1 MKNEDRGALTVA
13 LKMLSRRDYFNAELK
28 AKLLKKDLAEP
39 AVDAALV
46 RCREMGFL
54 DEHKLAKRFAEVR
67 AIQRG
72 WGPVRIR
79 HELKGRGVSEDLAS
93 KVADLPDDIIERA
106 IILALKRAEVRA
118 KSGWWRA
125 GEGRSRM
132 VSSLL
137 RRGFYPEH
145 AYRKVAD
152 LAAQR
157 EASDHAIDDQ
167 PGNPEGVS

>member
-1 MKNEDRGALTVA
+1 MKDDDRGALTTA
-13 LKMLSRRDYFNAELK
+13 LKMLSRRDHFNAELRK
-28 AKLLKKDLAEP
+28 KLLKKDLAEP
-39 AVDAALV
+39 AVDTALS
-46 RCREMGFL
+46 RCREMGYL
-54 DEHKLAKRFAEVR
+54 DENRLAKRFAEVR

-79 HELKGRGVSEDLAS
+79 HELKARGVSDDLAS
-93 KVADLPDDIIERA
+93 EAADLPDDIFERA
-106 IILALKRAEVRA
+106 FALALKRAEVRA
-118 KSGWWRA
+118 KLGWWRA

-132 VSSLL
+132 VSSLV
-137 RRGFYPEH
+137 RRGFDPEH

-157 EASDHAIDDQ
+157 EVSDHAIDDQ